1 VKNYPP
7 SDVVFILV
15 TFVFSQLIW
24 YKNRVKNEYK
34 EIERKILLETSQAN
48 IHNLV
53 NAVPEGIVVIDQNQK
68 ILMKNEAFQKLIN
81 DTQFDDI
88 KIIKKYST
96 AEFLFDESLSECI
109 FEFKKT
115 HKTASFSEFF

>member
-1 VKNYPP
+1 M
-7 SDVVFILV
+7 
-15 TFVFSQLIW
+15 
-24 YKNRVKNEYK
+24 KNEYK

-109 FEFKKT
+109 FEFKKNT
-115 HKTASFSEFF
+115 QNSIIFGVFLIKTLNLECTGTKTK